1 MSKNK
6 NNNKDFENANLMT
19 EDTKQNT
26 EILENSAVNNKT
38 DSISDGETKTNKT
51 KNGFGYKL
59 DKFFKL
65 TERGSSV
72 KQEFTGGIVNFLVL
86 SYMLVVIPGLFNGI
100 DGGSL
105 WKALFVAT
113 ILTTIIATVC
123 MALYVNLP
131 IILAPGIGL
140 VSYIVQ
146 LIENGTYS
154 YAESMSICFIAG
166 IVFLVLTLSGLRR
179 KIVDAIPLCIKV
191 AVPTGVGLFILN
203 VGLGSSNSGILDM
216 LNGTATSFAPIVAFV
231 SFIIMVVLYIKNVK
245 GSIFIGI
252 VSGTVLDII
261 IKLCMKI
268 NPFKAL
274 TENSWLPPFDELAN
288 NSLFKFD
295 FAGLFDGNIVSAIL
309 SVLLVVFAV
318 VLIDLFDTVGTL
330 YATAEKGKLLD
341 EKGEVLNMNRA
352 MLVDGCGALISTSF
366 GLPNTTSYVESTAG
380 VASGARTG
388 LSSLFTSLFFI
399 LALFISPLVMLIPV
413 YATSPALIL
422 VGLLMFDSVVK
433 IDYKDLSTS
442 IPAILT
448 IIIMP
453 LTSNIT
459 FGIAMGLISYTLIM
473 MLTGRF
479 KKVNVFTYI
488 ITVLFILYFIM
499 LYIK

>member
-26 EILENSAVNNKT
+26 EILESSAVNNKT
-38 DSISDGETKTNKT
+38 DSISDDETKTNKT

-59 DKFFKL
+59 DKFFKI

-72 KQEFTGGIVNFLVL
+72 KQEFTGGLVNFLVL

-330 YATAEKGKLLD
+330 YATAEKAKLID

-352 MLVDGCGALISTSF
+352 MIVDGCGALVSTSF

-499 LYIK
+499 LYIQ

>member
-6 NNNKDFENANLMT
+6 NKDFENANLMT

-26 EILENSAVNNKT
+26 EILESSAVNNKT

-72 KQEFTGGIVNFLVL
+72 KQEFTGGLVNFLVL

-274 TENSWLPPFDELAN
+274 TENSWLPPFNELTN

-352 MLVDGCGALISTSF
+352 MIVDGCGALVSTSF

>member
-6 NNNKDFENANLMT
+6 DFKKNANLMT

-72 KQEFTGGIVNFLVL
+72 KQEFTGGLVNFLVL

-216 LNGTATSFAPIVAFV
+216 LNGSATSFAPIVAFV

-352 MLVDGCGALISTSF
+352 MLVDGCGALVSTSL

-499 LYIK
+499 LYIQ

>member
-6 NNNKDFENANLMT
+6 DFKKNANLMT

-72 KQEFTGGIVNFLVL
+72 KQEFTGGLVNFLVL

-216 LNGTATSFAPIVAFV
+216 LNGSATSFAPIVAFV

-318 VLIDLFDTVGTL
+318 VLIDLFDTVVTL

-352 MLVDGCGALISTSF
+352 MLVDGCGALVSTSL

-499 LYIK
+499 LYIQ

>member
-6 NNNKDFENANLMT
+6 NKDFENANLMT
-19 EDTKQNT
+19 EDAKQNT

-38 DSISDGETKTNKT
+38 DSISDGETKINKT

-59 DKFFKL
+59 DKFFKI

-72 KQEFTGGIVNFLVL
+72 KQEFTGGLVNFLVL

-113 ILTTIIATVC
+113 ILTTIIATIC

-352 MLVDGCGALISTSF
+352 MIVDGCGALVSTSF

-499 LYIK
+499 LYIQ

>member
-6 NNNKDFENANLMT
+6 NKDFENANLMT

-26 EILENSAVNNKT
+26 EILESSAVNNKT
-38 DSISDGETKTNKT
+38 DSISDDETKTNKT

-59 DKFFKL
+59 DKFFKI

-72 KQEFTGGIVNFLVL
+72 KQEFTGGLVNFLVL

-216 LNGTATSFAPIVAFV
+216 LNGSATSFAPIVAFV

-330 YATAEKGKLLD
+330 YATAEKAKLID

-352 MLVDGCGALISTSF
+352 MLVDGCGALVSTSF

-459 FGIAMGLISYTLIM
+459 FGIAIGLISYTFIM
-473 MLTGRF
+473 ILTGKF

>member
-6 NNNKDFENANLMT
+6 NKDFENANLMT

-72 KQEFTGGIVNFLVL
+72 KQEFTGGLVNFLVL

-274 TENSWLPPFDELAN
+274 TENSWLPPFDELAKH
-288 NSLFKFD
+288 SLFKFD

-330 YATAEKGKLLD
+330 YATAEKAKLID

-352 MLVDGCGALISTSF
+352 MVVDGCGALISTSF

-422 VGLLMFDSVVK
+422 VGLLMFDSVAK

-473 MLTGRF
+473 ILTGKF

>member
-6 NNNKDFENANLMT
+6 NKDFENANLMT

-26 EILENSAVNNKT
+26 EILESSAVNNKT
-38 DSISDGETKTNKT
+38 DSISDDETKTNKT

-59 DKFFKL
+59 DKFFKI

-72 KQEFTGGIVNFLVL
+72 KQEFTGGLVNFLVL

-216 LNGTATSFAPIVAFV
+216 LNGSATSFAPIVAFV

-274 TENSWLPPFDELAN
+274 TENSWLPPFDELAKH
-288 NSLFKFD
+288 SLFKFD

-330 YATAEKGKLLD
+330 YATAEKAKLID

-352 MLVDGCGALISTSF
+352 MLVDGCGALVSTSF

-459 FGIAMGLISYTLIM
+459 FGIAIGLISYTFIM
-473 MLTGRF
+473 ILTGKF

>member
-6 NNNKDFENANLMT
+6 NQDLETENKI
-19 EDTKQNT
+19 QNT
-26 EILENSAVNNKT
+26 PEKDVENLESSNSL
-38 DSISDGETKTNKT
+38 SDNTTSKEKT

-216 LNGTATSFAPIVAFV
+216 LNGSATSFAPIVAFV

-352 MLVDGCGALISTSF
+352 MLVDGCGALVSTSL

>member
-6 NNNKDFENANLMT
+6 DFKKNANLMT

-72 KQEFTGGIVNFLVL
+72 KQEFTGGLVNFLVL

-216 LNGTATSFAPIVAFV
+216 LNGSATSFAPIVAFV

-352 MLVDGCGALISTSF
+352 MLVDGCGALVSTSL